1 MSGLNVHEKVGQLI
15 VATIP
20 ARADKATKK
29 QMRELV
35 KKYKVGGLLFS
46 EGTPEEQA
54 ILTNMARKD
63 AKIPVMVTFDGEWG
77 LSMRLKGAPDYPRN
91 AALGCIEDN
100 GLIEEYGRE
109 VARQFREL
117 GVHVNFAPDADV
129 NTNPLNPVIHV
140 RSFGENPQRVAER
153 WWHTAVGS
161 KAGAYFPFASISPGM
176 AIRMWILIRRFLPCT
191 TTVHAWTVWNFIPS
205 RNGTCRIGGVMVGHL
220 QVQALDPDG
229 VTPSSLSRNVVTGLL
244 KDELG
249 FKGLVFTDALD
260 MKGVS
265 AIPQVTTKALL
276 AGNDMVLVQFNTKNA
291 VQELVDAVESG
302 QLSKDELDAKCRKVL
317 MYKYMLGLRNRQ
329 PQLRVSGMSYRIN
342 TEEAQVLA
350 AKLRRSAVTVLNN
363 YFDVL
368 PLAPVEG
375 DIAVL
380 SIGEKEA
387 DAPFVEAMKRMQASA
402 ISTCLGMPMRLS
414 GRKCRGSWLLSVAW
428 LSASP
433 VRLMSATVMWPFW
446 KA

>member
-1 MSGLNVHEKVGQLI
+1 MMKRLTLLLWVAGLFILGLSSLHAQTGGPFLPSAADNRCRQWVDSVLSGLNVHEKVGQLI

-140 RSFGENPQRVAER
+140 RSFGENRSGWQKR
-153 WWHTAVGS
+153 WWHIAVGS

-205 RNGTCRIGGVMVGHL
+205 RKWYV
-220 QVQALDPDG
+220 PDW
-229 VTPSSLSRNVVTGLL
+229 
-244 KDELG
+244 
-249 FKGLVFTDALD
+249 
-260 MKGVS
+260 GVS
-265 AIPQVTTKALL
+265 
-276 AGNDMVLVQFNTKNA
+276 
-291 VQELVDAVESG
+291 
-302 QLSKDELDAKCRKVL
+302 
-317 MYKYMLGLRNRQ
+317 
-329 PQLRVSGMSYRIN
+329 
-342 TEEAQVLA
+342 
-350 AKLRRSAVTVLNN
+350 
-363 YFDVL
+363 
-368 PLAPVEG
+368 
-375 DIAVL
+375 
-380 SIGEKEA
+380 
-387 DAPFVEAMKRMQASA
+387 
-402 ISTCLGMPMRLS
+402 
-414 GRKCRGSWLLSVAW
+414 W
-428 LSASP
+428 
-433 VRLMSATVMWPFW
+433 
-446 KA
+446 

>member
-1 MSGLNVHEKVGQLI
+1 
-15 VATIP
+15 
-20 ARADKATKK
+20 
-29 QMRELV
+29 MRELV

-140 RSFGENPQRVAER
+140 RSFGENPQRVAEKVVAYSR
-153 WWHTAVGS
+153 GLESGGILSVCKHFPGHGDTDVDS
-161 KAGAYFPFASISPGM
+161 HKALPALHYDRARLDSVELYPFKEMVRAG
-176 AIRMWILIRRFLPCT
+176 L
-191 TTVHAWTVWNFIPS
+191 
-205 RNGTCRIGGVMVGHL
+205 GGVMVGHL

-342 TEEAQVLA
+342 TEEAQALA

-387 DAPFVEAMKRMQASA
+387 DAPFVEAMKKNAG
-402 ISTCLGMPMRLS
+402 ISHFHLPWNADEALWQEVQGQLAAFRRVVISIT
-414 GRKCRGSWLLSVAW
+414 GSSYVSDRDVAF
-428 LSASP
+428 LEGLNLRAP
-433 VRLMSATVMWPFW
+433 LVYTFLPLTVHCNL
-446 KA
+446 